1 MLVLRVHALLP
12 RQDALI
18 EQQKLSL
25 QIPAGTRLQTSNPT
39 RLNDQ
44 NAAIAEVESLSAQ
57 R

>member
-1 MLVLRVHALLP
+1 MLVLRAHALLP

-18 EQQKLSL
+18 KQQRLSL
-25 QIPAGTRLQTSNPT
+25 QISAGIPLQTSNPT

-44 NAAIAEVESLSAQ
+44 NAAIAEVESLMAQ